1 MQVQDLMTRNPIT
14 CSTDAKL
21 PELARLM
28 VEYDCGEIPLY
39 ERGDSKRIVG
49 VVTDRDIVCRGVA
62 SGTSIAGLSA
72 RQIMTSPAISV
83 RPDDPIETA
92 VEMMARKQVRR
103 LPVVDGDGVCVGMI
117 SEGDVAQRVSPAL
130 GAGLEHSITR
140 SPQVVRRH

>member
-28 VEYDCGEIPLY
+28 LEYDCGEIPLH
-39 ERGDSKRIVG
+39 EPGDKRIIG

-62 SGTSIAGLSA
+62 VGDGIAALSA

-83 RPDDPIETA
+83 HQDDPVEKA
-92 VEMMARKQVRR
+92 VELMGRKQVRR
-103 LPVVDGDGVCVGMI
+103 LPVVDGNGVCIGML

-130 GAGLEHSITR
+130 GADLERSITR
-140 SPQVVRRH
+140 SPQLVHSH